1 MKALGYA
8 LAALACGLL
17 RLAGTML
24 VAATRTLVLLAL
36 PLASWFLRHK
46 QHRPKAVAAPARSD
60 GLQGDRLAPTAP
72 EAVQL
77 ASAIATVAG
86 QDGLAV
92 ADRIVSLRLDPP
104 VGVIHL
110 RVYQARRVVRR
121 ELIVL
126 EPCLRALL
134 KGRRHP
140 LPEVAYDPVDGL
152 EAIKNEAVLA
162 AEAWINTRGN
172 AARQRHPRA
181 AVQRRDQPLSAAS
194 QPKANDTPPQPAP
207 ATAATLPSL
216 PPDGT
221 LLAPP
226 ARTGYC
232 YVGTLVKAGT
242 ATVRPKGRA
251 PYDIFEAT
259 LQLDNGAELALR
271 GAELQRELAACR
283 CTPGQRIAITPMGK
297 VPVVLANGGEGH
309 KNLYRVQLAD
319 AVHADASP

>member
-17 RLAGTML
+17 RLAGAVL
-24 VAATRTLVLLAL
+24 LAAARTIGLLAL
-36 PLASWFLRHK
+36 PLASWVL
-46 QHRPKAVAAPARSD
+46 HRLPQRPAAVAATARTED
-60 GLQGDRLAPTAP
+60 LQVDRVAPVAP
-72 EAVQL
+72 EVPQL
-77 ASAIATVAG
+77 AAIATDAG
-86 QDGLAV
+86 QNGIAV

-110 RVYQARRVVRR
+110 RVYPARRVVRR

-152 EAIKNEAVLA
+152 EAIKNEAVMA
-162 AEAWINTRGN
+162 AETWINTRGN

-181 AVQRRDQPLSAAS
+181 AIPRPDGPPSAAS
-194 QPKANDTPPQPAP
+194 RPKANDTPPEPAA
-207 ATAATLPSL
+207 ATAATPPSL
-216 PPDGT
+216 PPAGS
-221 LLAPP
+221 LVAPP

-232 YVGTLVKAGT
+232 YVGTLVKSGT
-242 ATVRPKGRA
+242 ATVRPEGRA
-251 PYDIFEAT
+251 PYDIFEVT

-271 GAELQRELAACR
+271 GAELQRELAGCR

-297 VPVVLANGGEGH
+297 VPVVLTNGGEGH

-319 AVHADASP
+319 AVNADASP

>member
-8 LAALACGLL
+8 LAALACWLL
-17 RLAGTML
+17 HLAS
-24 VAATRTLVLLAL
+24 RTLTIAARFVLLLVL
-36 PLASWFLRHK
+36 PLAARFVRARQRASQGLAVPLRNQRLHVDE
-46 QHRPKAVAAPARSD
+46 VA
-60 GLQGDRLAPTAP
+60 TA
-72 EAVQL
+72 
-77 ASAIATVAG
+77 ASAGERGTSNAATYG
-86 QDGLAV
+86 NPSHLAV

-152 EAIKNEAVLA
+152 EAIKNQAVEA
-162 AEAWINTRGN
+162 AESWINARGN
-172 AARQRHPRA
+172 AGRQRPPRPANRRADPPSPPA
-181 AVQRRDQPLSAAS
+181 AAGANERPLAPPPAATAA
-194 QPKANDTPPQPAP
+194 PIPAP
-207 ATAATLPSL
+207 AATTVAPTA
-216 PPDGT
+216 G
-221 LLAPP
+221 
-226 ARTGYC
+226 TGYR

-242 ATVRPKGRA
+242 ATVTPEGRP

-283 CTPGQRIAITPMGK
+283 CTVGQRIAITPMGK
-297 VPVVLANGGEGH
+297 VPVALANGTAGQ
-309 KNLYRVQLAD
+309 KNLYRVQLAGPLP
-319 AVHADASP
+319 AQATP